1 MTFLLDLQWASPNVT
16 AMHHPFLE
24 EEFRVHWSRL
34 TPEHIEADIQLAL
47 DEAQENI
54 DLLADGPTEELT
66 FENTLLALEEAD
78 EKLGV
83 AWGKVVHLN
92 CVRDSKELRE
102 AYNTMLPKVSE
113 FGAKIPLNEE
123 LWQRI
128 KAYSETDDASALSG
142 TRKRYLDETLSS
154 FKSSGA
160 DLPPEKKKRMEEI
173 QAELAKLTQ
182 KYSENCLD
190 ATNAWEK
197 VIDDEAD
204 LSGLPELAIEQAMQ
218 SAKSKGLGSD
228 EEPRWRFTLQAPSL
242 MPVLRFADKEELRRG
257 FWTAFNQIGTQAPH
271 DNRAL
276 VGQILKLRQEKAELL
291 GFKNFADLV
300 LERRMAKTGE
310 RALAFEDDLHAKIK
324 QAFDQENADLD
335 AFRAKQLGIAV
346 EPMEPWDAAYWAEKY
361 RKAKY
366 DFDSEALRPYF
377 PVDRVLD
384 GMFEITQT
392 LFGVTI
398 REAEAIYSETPSS
411 SDSGSG
417 YEVWNEDV
425 KVFELFDEGGDH
437 IGTFYTDWFPRE
449 SKRSGAWMN
458 YTLTGDRSGGKNE
471 PHLGQIHGN
480 MSPPTDD
487 KPALLSHNDV
497 LTVFHEFGHLIH
509 HLFGDV
515 EIKSMNGVNV
525 AWDFVELPSQILENW
540 CWDRK
545 GLDLFAQHYETGE
558 KIPDDLYEKMI
569 AAKNFNAASFAM
581 RQLSFGK
588 MDLEMHI
595 NYADL
600 DGEELE
606 AKLATI
612 LEPFQAER
620 KRKVPIFLY
629 NFGHLFS
636 GPTGYAA
643 GYYSYKWAEVLDADA
658 FTRFEKEGLL
668 NEATGKDFKDKVLSK
683 GNSEDPLKLFTDF
696 MGREP
701 DPDALLRRDGL
712 LPVG

>member
-1 MTFLLDLQWASPNVT
+1 MLDLPWSSPNVS
-16 AMHHPFLE
+16 AMQHPFLE
-24 EEFRVHWSRL
+24 EDFRVHWSRL
-34 TPEHIEADIQLAL
+34 NPQHIEDDIQLAL
-47 DEAQENI
+47 AEAEKNI
-54 DLLADGPTEELT
+54 DQLANESLEGLT

-83 AWGKVVHLN
+83 AWGKVGHLN
-92 CVRDSKELRE
+92 SVCDSKELRD
-102 AYNTMLPKVSE
+102 AYNAMLPKVSE
-113 FGAKIPLNEE
+113 FGAKIPLNEG
-123 LWQRI
+123 LWKRI
-128 KAYSETDDASALSG
+128 KAYSETEEAKGLTG
-142 TRKRYLDETLSS
+142 TPARYLEETLAS

-160 DLPPEKKKRMEEI
+160 DLPTDKKKRMEEI

-182 KYSENCLD
+182 KYSENSLD

-197 VIDDEAD
+197 VTGDEAD
-204 LSGLPELAIEQAMQ
+204 LVGLPDLAREQALQ
-218 SAKSKGLGSD
+218 SAKSKELGTD
-228 EEPRWRFTLQAPSL
+228 EEPQWRFTLQAPSL
-242 MPVLRFADKEELRRG
+242 IPVLRFADKEELRREV
-257 FWTAFNQIGTQAPH
+257 WTAFNQVGTQDPH
-271 DNRAL
+271 DNHAL

-291 GFKNFADLV
+291 GFTNFADLV

-310 RALAFEDDLHAKIK
+310 RALEFEDDLHSKIK

-335 AFRAKQLGIAV
+335 AFRAEQLGIEV
-346 EPMEPWDAAYWAEKY
+346 EPMEPWDVAYWAEKF

-377 PVDRVLD
+377 PVDPVLD
-384 GMFEITQT
+384 GMFEITQK

-398 REAEAIYSETPSS
+398 REAEAIYSEAPTTSN
-411 SDSGSG
+411 SDSG
-417 YEVWNEDV
+417 YEVWNDDV
-425 KVFELFDEGGDH
+425 KVFELFDEADEH

-458 YTLTGDRSGGKNE
+458 YTLTGDRSNGKNE

-525 AWDFVELPSQILENW
+525 AWDFVELPSQIFENW

-558 KIPDDLYEKMI
+558 KIPDDLYDKMI

-595 NYADL
+595 NHADL
-600 DGEELE
+600 EGEELE
-606 AKLATI
+606 QQLDSI
-612 LEPFQAER
+612 LEPYLAER
-620 KRKVPIFLY
+620 KRKAPIFLY

-658 FTRFEKEGLL
+658 FTRFESEGLL

-683 GNSEDPLKLFTDF
+683 GNSEDPLKLFIDF

-701 DPDALLRRDGL
+701 DPDALLKRDGL

>member
-1 MTFLLDLQWASPNVT
+1 M
-16 AMHHPFLE
+16 
-24 EEFRVHWSRL
+24 
-34 TPEHIEADIQLAL
+34 
-47 DEAQENI
+47 
-54 DLLADGPTEELT
+54 
-66 FENTLLALEEAD
+66 
-78 EKLGV
+78 
-83 AWGKVVHLN
+83 
-92 CVRDSKELRE
+92 
-102 AYNTMLPKVSE
+102 AY
-113 FGAKIPLNEE
+113 
-123 LWQRI
+123 
-128 KAYSETDDASALSG
+128 
-142 TRKRYLDETLSS
+142 
-154 FKSSGA
+154 
-160 DLPPEKKKRMEEI
+160 
-173 QAELAKLTQ
+173 
-182 KYSENCLD
+182 
-190 ATNAWEK
+190 
-197 VIDDEAD
+197 
-204 LSGLPELAIEQAMQ
+204 
-218 SAKSKGLGSD
+218 
-228 EEPRWRFTLQAPSL
+228 
-242 MPVLRFADKEELRRG
+242 
-257 FWTAFNQIGTQAPH
+257 NQIGKEEPY

-291 GFKNFADLV
+291 GFNHFADLA
-300 LERRMAKTGE
+300 LERRMAKNGE
-310 RALAFEDDLHAKIK
+310 RALQFEDDLHAKIK
-324 QAFDQENADLD
+324 RAFDQENADLD
-335 AFRAKQLGIAV
+335 AYRAEQLGIELEA
-346 EPMEPWDAAYWAEKY
+346 MEPWDVSYWAEKY
-361 RKAKY
+361 RKAQY

-377 PVDRVLD
+377 PVDQVLE
-384 GMFEITQT
+384 GMFEITQK

-398 REAEAIYSETPSS
+398 REAEAVYSESPSES
-411 SDSGSG
+411 NRESG
-417 YEVWNEDV
+417 YEVWNDDV
-425 KVFELFDEGGDH
+425 KVFELFDESNDH

-458 YTLTGDRSGGKNE
+458 YTLTGDRSAGKKE

-487 KPALLSHNDV
+487 KPALLSHSDV

-558 KIPDDLYEKMI
+558 KIPDELYGKMI

-595 NYADL
+595 HYAHL
-600 DGEELE
+600 EGEALE
-606 AKLATI
+606 AELDKL
-612 LEPFQAER
+612 LEPFLAER
-620 KRKVPIFLY
+620 KRKTPIFLY

-636 GPTGYAA
+636 SPTGYAA

-668 NEATGKDFKDKVLSK
+668 NEATGRDFKDKVLSK
-683 GNSEDPLKLFTDF
+683 GNSEDPLKLFVDF

-712 LPVG
+712 LAEG

>member
-1 MTFLLDLQWASPNVT
+1 
-16 AMHHPFLE
+16 MHHPFLE